1 MTGKQ
6 QRFESYVLGVLHSV
20 ALIQQEH
27 KLPNVS
33 NSLILEL
40 LETYDFKTLQE
51 ITERYSIS
59 IDFTSI
65 PKSDKHV

>member
-1 MTGKQ
+1 MTGQQ

-20 ALIQQEH
+20 ALIQNEY

-51 ITERYSIS
+51 IAERYLIS
-59 IDFTSI
+59 IDFTI
-65 PKSDKHV
+65 IQKPDKHV

>member
-1 MTGKQ
+1 MTAKQ
-6 QRFESYVLGVLHSV
+6 LRFESYVLGVLHSV
-20 ALIQQEH
+20 ALIQDEH

-51 ITERYSIS
+51 IAERYTIQ
-59 IDFTSI
+59 IDFTTI
-65 PKSDKHV
+65 QKQDKHV